1 MKKRSATHETFDVF
15 SPEFDWCSQSDGR
28 LNRTPS
34 SLRSS
39 TARERERERERAREK
54 KAVQEM
60 NQSSTVSL
68 ILNLIQD
75 EIINQFP
82 PTKTRNH

>member
-1 MKKRSATHETFDVF
+1 M
-15 SPEFDWCSQSDGR
+15 GR
-28 LNRTPS
+28 GERE
-34 SLRSS
+34 REIER
-39 TARERERERERAREK
+39 ARERERKRERERERERAREK

>member
-1 MKKRSATHETFDVF
+1 MGRAEIET
-15 SPEFDWCSQSDGR
+15 E
-28 LNRTPS
+28 TE
-34 SLRSS
+34 
-39 TARERERERERAREK
+39 TETETERERAREK